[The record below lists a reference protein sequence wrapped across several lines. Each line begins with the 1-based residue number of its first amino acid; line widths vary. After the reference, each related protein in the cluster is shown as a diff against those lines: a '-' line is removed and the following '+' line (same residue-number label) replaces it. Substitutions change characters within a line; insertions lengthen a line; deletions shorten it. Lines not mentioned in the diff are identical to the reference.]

1 MYIITLRQT
10 QFSYIVRM
18 QVAKYQ
24 TLEYLISVV
33 KKKYFFKKESIKLGK
48 NCRSYIIKQ
57 YLLIMHTKQHSCKNC
72 ILFTLILTVLCLF
85 IYRSSDADTKFD
97 EAIGH
102 LEDIIM
108 GN

>member
-1 MYIITLRQT
+1 MTY
-10 QFSYIVRM
+10 
-18 QVAKYQ
+18 
-24 TLEYLISVV
+24 
-33 KKKYFFKKESIKLGK
+33 
-48 NCRSYIIKQ
+48 
-57 YLLIMHTKQHSCKNC
+57 TKQHSCKNC
-72 ILFTLILTVLCLF
+72 ILFTLILTVLYIF

>member
-1 MYIITLRQT
+1 
-10 QFSYIVRM
+10 
-18 QVAKYQ
+18 
-24 TLEYLISVV
+24 
-33 KKKYFFKKESIKLGK
+33 
-48 NCRSYIIKQ
+48 
-57 YLLIMHTKQHSCKNC
+57 MHIKQHSCKNG
-72 ILFTLILTVLCLF
+72 ILFTLILIVLYIF